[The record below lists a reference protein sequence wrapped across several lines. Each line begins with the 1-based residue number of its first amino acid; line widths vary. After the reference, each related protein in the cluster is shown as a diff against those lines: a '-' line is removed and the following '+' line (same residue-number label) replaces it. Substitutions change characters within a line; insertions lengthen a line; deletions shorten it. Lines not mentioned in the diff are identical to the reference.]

1 MFRWWRKN
9 VIDRVHAAAHSGNF
23 AIKVAFSVLYCLW
36 CSAIPLSSLS
46 LLLGDAFGHALFGL
60 LQCARRLHAGLRLLL
75 RVSGPKVVSISAERL
90 LHNSCRCWRVDH
102 VPSDRRRGMASRR
115 RR

>member
-1 MFRWWRKN
+1 MFGWWRKN

-75 RVSGPKVVSISAERL
+75 HVSGPKVVSTSAERL
-90 LHNSCRCWRVDH
+90 LHNSCRCWRVDYG
-102 VPSDRRRGMASRR
+102 PSNRRRGMASRR
-115 RR
+115 SR